1 MATTLSSLSRKYSTL
16 RSVLPF
22 LVRQTY
28 ITNASLPL
36 PNTRCKSNRSIKSIC
51 DSQHFALKALLLM
64 WSSPAALVNVKSSDS
79 RMSTGRQ
86 SFFSHAAYHLRIVS
100 SLFGLS
106 PVSACALAICGM
118 PAAAASAHVPASRI
132 VRRDIALFFMT
143 HFSLT
148 LPGHRI
154 DDVTVRSDR
163 HWRDRR
169 GPPESRQVGWPPRR
183 GRCTF

>member
-1 MATTLSSLSRKYSTL
+1 MASTLSSLSRKYSTL
-16 RSVLPF
+16 RKVLPF

-36 PNTRCKSNRSIKSIC
+36 PNTRCKSNRSIKSIW
-51 DSQHFALKALLLM
+51 DSQHRALKVLLLM
-64 WSSPAALVNVKSSDS
+64 WSSLFALVNVKSSAS

-118 PAAAASAHVPASRI
+118 AAAAARAQVPASSI
-132 VRRDIALFFMT
+132 VRRDIVLFLMT

-148 LPGHRI
+148 LHGLRI
-154 DDVTVRSDR
+154 DVV
-163 HWRDRR
+163 
-169 GPPESRQVGWPPRR
+169 
-183 GRCTF
+183 

>member
-51 DSQHFALKALLLM
+51 DSQHCVLKALLLM
-64 WSSPAALVNVKSSDS
+64 WSSPAALVNVKSSAS
-79 RMSTGRQ
+79 RMSTGPQ
-86 SFFSHAAYHLRIVS
+86 SFLAHAAYHLRIVS

-106 PVSACALAICGM
+106 PVSACALANCGM
-118 PAAAASAHVPASRI
+118 PAAAASAHAPASRI
-132 VRRDIALFFMT
+132 VRRDIALFFMS
-143 HFSLT
+143 HFFLT
-148 LPGHRI
+148 LLGHSI
-154 DDVTVRSDR
+154 DDVTIR
-163 HWRDRR
+163 HGQFFR
-169 GPPESRQVGWPPRR
+169 PAFFVG
-183 GRCTF
+183 

>member
-1 MATTLSSLSRKYSTL
+1 MASTLSPLSRKYSTL
-16 RSVLPF
+16 RKALPF

-28 ITNASLPL
+28 ITNASLSL

-51 DSQHFALKALLLM
+51 DSQHCVLKALLLM

-100 SLFGLS
+100 SFFGLS
-106 PVSACALAICGM
+106 LVSACALAICGM
-118 PAAAASAHVPASRI
+118 PAAAANAHALASRI
-132 VRRDIALFFMT
+132 VRRDIVLFFMS
-143 HFSLT
+143 HFSPK

-154 DDVTVRSDR
+154 DDA
-163 HWRDRR
+163 
-169 GPPESRQVGWPPRR
+169 G
-183 GRCTF
+183 

>member
-1 MATTLSSLSRKYSTL
+1 MASTLSSLSRRYSTL
-16 RSVLPF
+16 RNVLAF

-36 PNTRCKSNRSIKSIC
+36 PNTRCKTNRSIKSIW
-51 DSQHFALKALLLM
+51 DYQQRVLKVLLLM
-64 WSSPAALVNVKSSDS
+64 WSSPAALVNVKSSAS

-106 PVSACALAICGM
+106 PVCACALATCGM
-118 PAAAASAHVPASRI
+118 PAAAASAHAPASRI
-132 VRRDIALFFMT
+132 VLRDIALFFMT

-148 LPGHRI
+148 LPGHSI
-154 DDVTVRSDR
+154 DDVTIR
-163 HWRDRR
+163 HGQFFR
-169 GPPESRQVGWPPRR
+169 PAFFVG
-183 GRCTF
+183 

>member
-1 MATTLSSLSRKYSTL
+1 MASTLSSLSRKYSTL
-16 RSVLPF
+16 RKVLPF

-36 PNTRCKSNRSIKSIC
+36 PNTRCKSNRSIKSIW
-51 DSQHFALKALLLM
+51 DSQHRTLKVLLSM
-64 WSSPAALVNVKSSDS
+64 WSSPAALVNVKSSAS
-79 RMSTGRQ
+79 RMSTGCQ

-106 PVSACALAICGM
+106 PVSARAPAICGM
-118 PAAAASAHVPASRI
+118 PAAAASAHAPASRI

-148 LPGHRI
+148 LRGHRI
-154 DDVTVRSDR
+154 DDVTVRSDQAYDCR
-163 HWRDRR
+163 HGQFFRL
-169 GPPESRQVGWPPRR
+169 V
-183 GRCTF
+183 FL